1 MKAVWIVATLALV
14 SIAYSLNGAAQAAR
28 GPTKVAF
35 VSSGRL
41 IAAAPELQAVLAK
54 FQAAQRQRLAD
65 LQPKQRALQET
76 RRKLAQAPDPIAR
89 AALTQQEQ
97 TQQAELERLTAQ
109 TQTEMQASQRE
120 TQALVQSHLKTVL
133 DQVAIGQGIDLVL
146 NADLA
151 VLWGSTQ
158 LDITNAV
165 IERLNAKPSPPATPK
180 P

>member
-28 GPTKVAF
+28 GPTKVAV

-41 IAAAPELQAVLAK
+41 IAATPELQAVLTK
-54 FQAAQRQRLAD
+54 FQAAQRQRLAE

-89 AALTQQEQ
+89 AALTQQEH

-120 TQALVQSHLKTVL
+120 TQALVQSELKPVL
-133 DQVAIGQGIDLVL
+133 DQVATSQGIDLVL

-165 IERLNAKPSPPATPK
+165 IERLNAKPSPATPK

>member
-1 MKAVWIVATLALV
+1 
-14 SIAYSLNGAAQAAR
+14 
-28 GPTKVAF
+28 
-35 VSSGRL
+35 
-41 IAAAPELQAVLAK
+41 
-54 FQAAQRQRLAD
+54 
-65 LQPKQRALQET
+65 
-76 RRKLAQAPDPIAR
+76 
-89 AALTQQEQ
+89 
-97 TQQAELERLTAQ
+97 
-109 TQTEMQASQRE
+109 MQASQRE

-165 IERLNAKPSPPATPK
+165 IERLNAKPSPATPK